1 MDMIKKYKKILLW
14 VLFPVVIG
22 GGYYSY
28 RLATCTGSQCASQQ
42 QVSAQASPEA
52 LSLSNKGIQRI
63 KKASILDAQ
72 EQVSIKLASKKR
84 VSKDIV
90 LKKDVNKSNRIE
102 WIAIGDLEEAQR
114 RESRKVFI
122 DLYTDWCGWCKV
134 MDKNTF
140 ANAEVVDYTNEK
152 YYAVKFNAEQV
163 EDVNFKGV
171 TFKFKKT
178 SRGGYHELASELTR
192 GKLSYPTTV
201 FLDQNLS
208 ILTVLQGYQKPD
220 FFVKVLGYFAED
232 HYKSTS
238 WEQYNAIN

>member
-1 MDMIKKYKKILLW
+1 M
-14 VLFPVVIG
+14 
-22 GGYYSY
+22 
-28 RLATCTGSQCASQQ
+28 SQKE
-42 QVSAQASPEA
+42 V
-52 LSLSNKGIQRI
+52 NKG
-63 KKASILDAQ
+63 
-72 EQVSIKLASKKR
+72 
-84 VSKDIV
+84 
-90 LKKDVNKSNRIE
+90 NRIQ
-102 WIAIGDLEEAQR
+102 WIAIEELEEAQR
-114 RESRKVFI
+114 RSPRKVFI

-140 ANAEVVDYTNEK
+140 ANTKVIDYTNEK
-152 YYAVKFNAEQV
+152 YYAVKFNGEQI

-201 FLDQNLS
+201 FLDQDLS

-232 HYKSTS
+232 HYKRTS
-238 WEQYNAIN
+238 WEQYNAVN